1 MHLVYQSINCFL
13 ILVILF
19 CYNTEKNK
27 VMLNTRSPWIFILI
41 SYLFIQK
48 GFSIETSTRYF
59 SKYLGINDGLPSR
72 NISGITQDKKGIIWI
87 GSRDMGLIRFDG
99 HKFSTR
105 FEDPSIPV
113 INDNNEVFDIIT
125 SKNENLLIAGSNGI
139 IIFNPDSGHKKTIF
153 KNQKIGALYK
163 DYQGNIWFSIFDK
176 VYYSKDENL
185 NDMKLMATH
194 ITEISS
200 IMEDPQKRIWYIDI
214 DGRCNKL
221 KSRIYEDLRGGIFLE
236 KNGIINWF
244 QQIIN
249 LKGELLGMNFF
260 NVNNIR
266 IPIKFSESDQFSY
279 GFPEKGIS
287 IFDIIKSSGFPT
299 REFMKFAKGEIKYF
313 KDKLNT
319 IWIGTA
325 YGIILLKEKS
335 VQFNSLK
342 ELDGKSVRGMLERDN
357 GNIIIA
363 TYAGLYEWDRKSEK
377 INQLPNS
384 YSTLNICFK
393 PIHIQSNRLFT
404 TLENYNAFDILEFKK
419 NKFIN
424 YQNLILSSSGLGFRG
439 AFYDKNRNMIYAGN
453 TRVYQI
459 NPTNL
464 EIKALPFENTEKELQ
479 LFDFLQRDSSS
490 FFIGTDKGLLIF
502 DINKGWIPEPLS
514 VNKIQSNVKVRINHI
529 YKNTNGQLWL
539 STNQIGIILFDYKK
553 NKILSRLTM
562 KDGLP
567 SNEIYAIYSMDGGK
581 NLWLSTANGL
591 STVNIKN
598 KTIQNFN
605 TNDGLIGNEFNTISH
620 LKSKDGLLFFGGT
633 EGVTYFNPSEIK
645 SSFSIKPTP
654 FISDI
659 NVYDSKEGKEL
670 TLSPSGPISLKWYH
684 SPLRIHLGGDDY
696 FDFKNQTYRYKLKGY
711 DERWQYIK
719 GQNPITYHKLPQ
731 GEYTL
736 QIQIRSNNSGW
747 NGQVKTLQIIQKPI
761 WYKQTYVIILFL
773 ILLFIILY
781 LLISIKLKQ
790 LQKEHNVRLEI
801 AEDLHDRMGSM
812 IFSINYGANKLLAN
826 KTEINENIKY
836 ELNRITIECQQINLA
851 ISDIIWAI
859 DLGKQKFKDLIIRF
873 QDFSDRYLLE
883 KGIKV
888 TYHISET
895 IPSEKIL
902 SLTVRHQL
910 MMIFT
915 EAIQNILK
923 HAPDSKVII
932 NLNYEKSHL
941 TLEVINSFH
950 NRSFT
955 SFSSGHGMTI
965 MLKRAKRME
974 ANIHFDNDAHRFL
987 MTCRVKV

>member
-1 MHLVYQSINCFL
+1 
-13 ILVILF
+13 
-19 CYNTEKNK
+19 
-27 VMLNTRSPWIFILI
+27 MLNTRRPWIFLLI
-41 SYLFIQK
+41 SFLFFQK
-48 GFSIETSTRYF
+48 GFSLETSTRYF

-125 SKNENLLIAGSNGI
+125 SKNGNLLIAGSNGI

-214 DGRCNKL
+214 YGRCNKL

-266 IPIKFSESDQFSY
+266 IPVKFSESDQFSY

-377 INQLPNS
+377 INELPNS

-393 PIHIQSNRLFT
+393 PIHIQGNRLFT

-659 NVYDSKEGKEL
+659 NVYDSKEGKDIS
-670 TLSPSGPISLKWYH
+670 LSNSIPITLKWYH

-696 FDFKNQTYRYKLKGY
+696 FDFKNQNFRYKLLGY

-719 GQNPITYHKLPQ
+719 SQNPIQYHKLPQ
-731 GEYTL
+731 GEYTM
-736 QIQIRSNNSGW
+736 QIQIRSNYSGW

-761 WYKQTYVIILFL
+761 WYKQTDVFILFL
-773 ILLFIILY
+773 ILLFIIPY
-781 LLISIKLKQ
+781 LIISIKLNQ

-801 AEDLHDRMGSM
+801 AEDLHDRMGSI

-826 KTEINENIKY
+826 KQEINENIKY
-836 ELNRITIECQQINLA
+836 ELNRITVECQQINLA

-888 TYHISET
+888 TYHISEL

-932 NLNYEKSHL
+932 NINYEKSYL
-941 TLEVINSFH
+941 TLDVINSFH
-950 NRSFT
+950 KRSFT
-955 SFSSGHGMTI
+955 SFSTGHGMTI
-965 MLKRAKRME
+965 MKKRANRME
-974 ANIHFDNDAHRFL
+974 AKINFDNDAHQFL

>member
-1 MHLVYQSINCFL
+1 
-13 ILVILF
+13 
-19 CYNTEKNK
+19 
-27 VMLNTRSPWIFILI
+27 MLNPRSRWILILI
-41 SYLFIQK
+41 SFLFMQK
-48 GFSIETSTRYF
+48 GFSLDTSNRYF

-72 NISGITQDKKGIIWI
+72 NISGITQDKKGIMWI

-99 HKFSTR
+99 YKFTSR
-105 FEDPSIPV
+105 FEDASIPI
-113 INDNNEVFDIIT
+113 INDNNEIFDIIT
-125 SKNENLLIAGSNGI
+125 SKNGNLLIAGSDGI
-139 IIFNPDSGHKKTIF
+139 VIFNPDSGHKKTIY
-153 KNQKIGALYK
+153 KNQKIGTLYK

-221 KSRIYEDLRGGIFLE
+221 KSRINEDLRGGIFLE

-260 NVNNIR
+260 NVRNMR
-266 IPIKFSESDQFSY
+266 IPVKFSASDQFSY
-279 GFPEKGIS
+279 GFPDKGIP

-342 ELDGKSVRGMLERDN
+342 ELEGKSVRGMLERDN

-377 INQLPNS
+377 INGLPNS
-384 YSTLNICFK
+384 YSTMNICFK
-393 PIHIQSNRLFT
+393 PIHIQGNRLFT
-404 TLENYNAFDILEFKK
+404 TLENYNAFDILEIKK

-424 YQNLILSSSGLGFRG
+424 NQNLILSSSGLGFRG
-439 AFYDKNRNMIYAGN
+439 AYYDKSRNMIYAGN
-453 TRVYQI
+453 TRVYQV

-502 DINKGWIPEPLS
+502 DIHKGWIPKPLS

-581 NLWLSTANGL
+581 NLWLSTASGL

-598 KTIQNFN
+598 KNIQNFN

-645 SSFSIKPTP
+645 SAFSIKPTP

-659 NVYDSKEGKEL
+659 KVYDSKEGKDIS
-670 TLSPSGPISLKWYH
+670 LSNSYPITLKWYH

-696 FDFKNQTYRYKLKGY
+696 FDFKNQTYRYKLLGY
-711 DERWQYIK
+711 DERWQYINSP
-719 GQNPITYHKLPQ
+719 NPIQYHKLPQ

-736 QIQIRSNNSGW
+736 QIQIRSNYSGW

-781 LLISIKLKQ
+781 LIISNKLNQ

-826 KTEINENIKY
+826 KQEINENIKY
-836 ELNRITIECQQINLA
+836 ELNRITVECQQINLA

-888 TYHISET
+888 TYHISEM

-923 HAPDSKVII
+923 HAPDSKVYIHI
-932 NLNYEKSHL
+932 NYEKNYLNLEIMNTFQNKSL
-941 TLEVINSFH
+941 T
-950 NRSFT
+950 T
-955 SFSSGHGMTI
+955 FSSGHGITI
-965 MLKRAKRME
+965 MKKRAQRMM
-974 ANIHFDNDAHRFL
+974 ANIEFKNESHSFL
-987 MTCRVKV
+987 VSITVKA

>member
-1 MHLVYQSINCFL
+1 
-13 ILVILF
+13 
-19 CYNTEKNK
+19 
-27 VMLNTRSPWIFILI
+27 MLNTRSPWIFILI

-419 NKFIN
+419 KKFIN

>member
-1 MHLVYQSINCFL
+1 
-13 ILVILF
+13 
-19 CYNTEKNK
+19 
-27 VMLNTRSPWIFILI
+27 MLNTRSPWIFILI
-41 SYLFIQK
+41 SFLFIQK

-113 INDNNEVFDIIT
+113 INDNNEVFDLVTDKKGNIVV
-125 SKNENLLIAGSNGI
+125 AGTDGI
-139 IIFNPDSGHKKTIF
+139 VLFNPEYRQTKKIY
-153 KNQKIGALYK
+153 KNQKISALYK
-163 DYQGNIWFSIFDK
+163 DYQGNIWFSMNGKILL
-176 VYYSKDENL
+176 SKGS
-185 NDMKLMATH
+185 DMSQIKIISTH
-194 ITEISS
+194 RNEISC
-200 IMEDPQKRIWYIDI
+200 IMEDTQKSIWFIDLNG
-214 DGRCNKL
+214 DCLKL
-221 KSRIYEDLRGGIFLE
+221 NPKDNQIKQIIFNNTKLP
-236 KNGIINWF
+236 INWF

-249 LKGELLGMNFF
+249 LKGEFLGLNYF
-260 NVNNIR
+260 NLVDTRSTGKLTKSGKIL
-266 IPIKFSESDQFSY
+266 S
-279 GFPEKGIS
+279 GFPEKGIP

-299 REFMKFAKGEIKYF
+299 REFMKFGKGEIKYF

-319 IWIGTA
+319 IWIGTG

-335 VQFNSLK
+335 VQFNTLK
-342 ELDGKSVRGMLERDN
+342 ELEGKSVRGMLEKEN

-363 TYAGLYEWDRKSEK
+363 TYAGLYEWDRKSKK
-377 INQLPNS
+377 INGLPNS
-384 YSTLNICFK
+384 RSNLNICFK
-393 PIHIQSNRLFT
+393 PVHIQDNKLFT
-404 TLENYNAFDILEFKK
+404 TLENYYAFDILDIRK

-424 YQNLILSSSGLGFRG
+424 NQNLILSSSGLGFRG
-439 AFYDKNRNMIYAGN
+439 AYYDKSRNMIYAGN
-453 TRVYQI
+453 TKVYQI

-464 EIKALPFENTEKELQ
+464 EIKALPFENVEKEVQ
-479 LFDFLQRDSSS
+479 LFDFQKRDTSS

-502 DINKGWIPEPLS
+502 DIHKGWLTEPLG
-514 VNKIQSNVKVRINHI
+514 VNKIQSNIKVRINHI

-567 SNEIYAIYSMDGGK
+567 SNEIYAIYSIDGGK

-591 STVNIKN
+591 STVNIRN

-620 LKSKDGLLFFGGT
+620 LKSKDGLLLFGGT

-645 SSFSIKPTP
+645 SVFSIKPTP

-659 NVYDSKEGKEL
+659 KVYDNKEGKDL
-670 TLSPSGPISLKWYH
+670 ILSQSGPITLKWNH

-696 FDFKNQTYRYKLKGY
+696 FDFKNLTYRYKLLGY
-711 DERWQYIK
+711 DERWQYIS
-719 GQNPITYHKLPQ
+719 GQNPIQYNKLPQ

-736 QIQIRSNNSGW
+736 QIQIRSNYSGW

-773 ILLFIILY
+773 ILLFFLLY
-781 LLISIKLKQ
+781 LLVSNKLMQ

-812 IFSINYGANKLLAN
+812 IFSINYSANKLLAN
-826 KTEINENIKY
+826 KAEINENIKY
-836 ELNRITIECQQINLA
+836 ELNRITMECQQINLA

-888 TYHISET
+888 TYHISEM

-932 NLNYEKSHL
+932 NINYEKSYL

-950 NRSFT
+950 KRSMT
-955 SFSSGHGMTI
+955 SFSTGHGMTI
-965 MLKRAKRME
+965 MQKRAKRME
-974 ANIHFDNDAHRFL
+974 ATIQFGNDAHQFL

>member
-1 MHLVYQSINCFL
+1 
-13 ILVILF
+13 
-19 CYNTEKNK
+19 
-27 VMLNTRSPWIFILI
+27 MLNTRSPWIFILI

>member
-1 MHLVYQSINCFL
+1 
-13 ILVILF
+13 
-19 CYNTEKNK
+19 
-27 VMLNTRSPWIFILI
+27 MLNTRRPWIFLLI
-41 SYLFIQK
+41 SFLFFQK
-48 GFSIETSTRYF
+48 GFSLETSTRYF

-176 VYYSKDENL
+176 VYYSKHENL

-200 IMEDPQKRIWYIDI
+200 IMGDPQKRIWYIDI

-266 IPIKFSESDQFSY
+266 IPVKFSESDQFSY

-377 INQLPNS
+377 INELPNS

-393 PIHIQSNRLFT
+393 PIHIQGNRLFT

-459 NPTNL
+459 NPSNM

-502 DINKGWIPEPLS
+502 DIHKGWIPEPLS

-567 SNEIYAIYSMDGGK
+567 SNEIYATYSMDGGK

-659 NVYDSKEGKEL
+659 NVYDSKEGKDIS
-670 TLSPSGPISLKWYH
+670 LSNSIPITLKWYH

-696 FDFKNQTYRYKLKGY
+696 FDFKNQNFRYKLLGY

-719 GQNPITYHKLPQ
+719 SQNPIQYHKLPQ
-731 GEYTL
+731 GEYTM
-736 QIQIRSNNSGW
+736 QIQIRSNYSGW

-761 WYKQTYVIILFL
+761 WYKQTDVIILFL

-781 LLISIKLKQ
+781 LIISIKLNQ

-801 AEDLHDRMGSM
+801 AEDLHDRMGSI

-826 KTEINENIKY
+826 KQEINENIKY
-836 ELNRITIECQQINLA
+836 ELNRITVECQQINLA

-888 TYHISET
+888 TYHISEL

-910 MMIFT
+910 MMIFI

-923 HAPDSKVII
+923 HAPDSNVII
-932 NLNYEKSHL
+932 NINYEKSYL
-941 TLEVINSFH
+941 TLDVINSFH

-955 SFSSGHGMTI
+955 SFSTGHGMTI
-965 MLKRAKRME
+965 MKKRANRME
-974 ANIHFDNDAHRFL
+974 AKINFDNDAHQFL

>member
-377 INQLPNS
+377 INELPNS

-393 PIHIQSNRLFT
+393 PIHIQGNRLFT

-581 NLWLSTANGL
+581 KLWLSTANGL

-719 GQNPITYHKLPQ
+719 GQNPITYHKLHQ

>member
-1 MHLVYQSINCFL
+1 
-13 ILVILF
+13 
-19 CYNTEKNK
+19 
-27 VMLNTRSPWIFILI
+27 
-41 SYLFIQK
+41 
-48 GFSIETSTRYF
+48 
-59 SKYLGINDGLPSR
+59 
-72 NISGITQDKKGIIWI
+72 
-87 GSRDMGLIRFDG
+87 
-99 HKFSTR
+99 
-105 FEDPSIPV
+105 
-113 INDNNEVFDIIT
+113 
-125 SKNENLLIAGSNGI
+125 
-139 IIFNPDSGHKKTIF
+139 
-153 KNQKIGALYK
+153 
-163 DYQGNIWFSIFDK
+163 
-176 VYYSKDENL
+176 
-185 NDMKLMATH
+185 
-194 ITEISS
+194 
-200 IMEDPQKRIWYIDI
+200 
-214 DGRCNKL
+214 
-221 KSRIYEDLRGGIFLE
+221 
-236 KNGIINWF
+236 
-244 QQIIN
+244 
-249 LKGELLGMNFF
+249 
-260 NVNNIR
+260 
-266 IPIKFSESDQFSY
+266 
-279 GFPEKGIS
+279 
-287 IFDIIKSSGFPT
+287 
-299 REFMKFAKGEIKYF
+299 
-313 KDKLNT
+313 
-319 IWIGTA
+319 
-325 YGIILLKEKS
+325 
-335 VQFNSLK
+335 
-342 ELDGKSVRGMLERDN
+342 
-357 GNIIIA
+357 
-363 TYAGLYEWDRKSEK
+363 
-377 INQLPNS
+377 
-384 YSTLNICFK
+384 
-393 PIHIQSNRLFT
+393 
-404 TLENYNAFDILEFKK
+404 
-419 NKFIN
+419 
-424 YQNLILSSSGLGFRG
+424 
-439 AFYDKNRNMIYAGN
+439 MIYAGN

-645 SSFSIKPTP
+645 SAFSIKPTP

-801 AEDLHDRMGSM
+801 EEDLHDRMGSM

-923 HAPDSKVII
+923 HAPDSKVI
-932 NLNYEKSHL
+932 
-941 TLEVINSFH
+941 
-950 NRSFT
+950 
-955 SFSSGHGMTI
+955 
-965 MLKRAKRME
+965 
-974 ANIHFDNDAHRFL
+974 
-987 MTCRVKV
+987 

>member
-1 MHLVYQSINCFL
+1 
-13 ILVILF
+13 
-19 CYNTEKNK
+19 
-27 VMLNTRSPWIFILI
+27 MLNTRSPWIFILI

-419 NKFIN
+419 KKFIN

-581 NLWLSTANGL
+581 KLWLSTANGL

-736 QIQIRSNNSGW
+736 QIQIRSNYSGW

>member
-1 MHLVYQSINCFL
+1 
-13 ILVILF
+13 
-19 CYNTEKNK
+19 
-27 VMLNTRSPWIFILI
+27 
-41 SYLFIQK
+41 
-48 GFSIETSTRYF
+48 
-59 SKYLGINDGLPSR
+59 
-72 NISGITQDKKGIIWI
+72 
-87 GSRDMGLIRFDG
+87 MGLIRFDG

-105 FEDPSIPV
+105 FEDSSIPV
-113 INDNNEVFDIIT
+113 IDDNNEVFDLVTDQNGNIVV
-125 SKNENLLIAGSNGI
+125 AGTDGI
-139 IIFNPDSGHKKTIF
+139 VLFNPESRQTKKIY
-153 KNQKIGALYK
+153 KNQKIIALYK
-163 DYQGNIWFSIFDK
+163 DYHGNIWFSIFNK
-176 VYYSKDENL
+176 LFYFKDDSMNEVQ
-185 NDMKLMATH
+185 LMATH
-194 ITEISS
+194 ITDISF
-200 IMEDPQKRIWYIDI
+200 IMEDPQKTIWFIDI
-214 DGRCNKL
+214 DGRCIKL
-221 KSRIYEDLRGGIFLE
+221 NSKFKDHLQGGIFLNQ
-236 KNGIINWF
+236 NGVINWF

-249 LKGELLGMNFF
+249 LKGEILGMNFF
-260 NVNNIR
+260 NMDNLR
-266 IPIKFSESDQFSY
+266 IPVKFSENDQFSF
-279 GFPEKGIS
+279 GFPEKGIP

-299 REFMKFAKGEIKYF
+299 REFMKFGKGEIKYF

-319 IWIGTA
+319 IWIGTG

-335 VQFNSLK
+335 VQFNTLK
-342 ELDGKSVRGMLERDN
+342 EMEGKSVRGMLEKDN
-357 GNIIIA
+357 GNIIFA
-363 TYAGLYEWDRKSEK
+363 TYVGLYEWDRISKK
-377 INQLPNS
+377 INGIPNS
-384 YSTLNICFK
+384 RSTLNICFK
-393 PIHIQSNRLFT
+393 PVHLQDNKLFT
-404 TLENYNAFDILEFKK
+404 TLENYIAFDILDIKK

-424 YQNLILSSSGLGFRG
+424 NQNQILSSSGLGFRG
-439 AFYDKNRNMIYAGN
+439 AYYDKSRNMMYAGN

-464 EIKALPFENTEKELQ
+464 QIKVLPFENTEKELQ
-479 LFDFLQRDSSS
+479 LFDFLKRDSSS
-490 FFIGTDKGLLIF
+490 FFIGSDKGLLIF
-502 DINKGWIPEPLS
+502 DVHKGWLTEPLS
-514 VNKIQSNVKVRINHI
+514 VNKIQSNIKVRINHI
-529 YKNTNGQLWL
+529 YKNNKGQLWL
-539 STNQIGIILFDYKK
+539 STNQIGIILYDYKS

-562 KDGLP
+562 KDGLA
-567 SNEIYAIYSMDGGK
+567 SNEIYAIYSIDGG
-581 NLWLSTANGL
+581 NTLWLSTANGL
-591 STVNIKN
+591 SLVKIKN
-598 KTIQNFN
+598 NTILNFN

-633 EGVTYFNPSEIK
+633 EGVTYFNPLEIK
-645 SSFSIKPTP
+645 SAFTLTPTA

-659 NVYDSKEGKEL
+659 KVYDSKEGKEL
-670 TLSPSGPISLKWYH
+670 TLSPSGSISLKWYH

-696 FDFKNQTYRYKLKGY
+696 FDFKNQIYRYKLKGY
-711 DERWQYIK
+711 DERWQYMK

-736 QIQIRSNNSGW
+736 QIQIRSNYSGW
-747 NGQVKTLQIIQKPI
+747 NSQIKSLQIIQKPI
-761 WYKQTYVIILFL
+761 WYKQTYVIILLL

-923 HAPDSKVII
+923 HAPDSRVII
-932 NLNYEKSHL
+932 NINYERSYL
-941 TLEVINSFH
+941 TLEVINSYDT
-950 NRSFT
+950 RSMT
-955 SFSSGHGMTI
+955 SFSTGHGMNI
-965 MLKRAKRME
+965 MQKRAKRMM
-974 ANIHFDNDAHRFL
+974 ATIHFDNDAHQFL

>member
-1 MHLVYQSINCFL
+1 MQKKDNDMFTSR
-13 ILVILF
+13 IL
-19 CYNTEKNK
+19 
-27 VMLNTRSPWIFILI
+27 WIFLFI
-41 SYLFIQK
+41 SFLFIQK
-48 GFSIETSTRYF
+48 GFSLETSTRYF

-72 NISGITQDKKGIIWI
+72 NISGITQDRKGIIWI

-105 FEDPSIPV
+105 FEDSSIPV
-113 INDNNEVFDIIT
+113 IDDNNEVFDLVTDQNGNIVV
-125 SKNENLLIAGSNGI
+125 AGTDGSVL
-139 IIFNPDSGHKKTIF
+139 FNPESRQTKKIY
-153 KNQKIGALYK
+153 KNQKIIALYK
-163 DYQGNIWFSIFDK
+163 DYHGNIWFSIFNK
-176 VYYSKDENL
+176 LFYFKDDSMNEVQ
-185 NDMKLMATH
+185 LMATH
-194 ITEISS
+194 ITDISF
-200 IMEDPQKRIWYIDI
+200 IMEDPQKTIWFIDI
-214 DGRCNKL
+214 DGRCIKL
-221 KSRIYEDLRGGIFLE
+221 NSKFKDHLQGGIFLNQ
-236 KNGIINWF
+236 NGVINWF

-249 LKGELLGMNFF
+249 LKGEILGMNFF
-260 NVNNIR
+260 NMDNLR
-266 IPIKFSESDQFSY
+266 IPVKFSENDQFSF
-279 GFPEKGIS
+279 GFPEKGIP

-299 REFMKFAKGEIKYF
+299 REFMKFGKGEIKYF

-319 IWIGTA
+319 IWIGTG

-335 VQFNSLK
+335 VQFNTLK
-342 ELDGKSVRGMLERDN
+342 EMEGKSVRGMLEKDN
-357 GNIIIA
+357 GNIIFA
-363 TYAGLYEWDRKSEK
+363 TYVGLYEWDRISKK
-377 INQLPNS
+377 INGIPNS
-384 YSTLNICFK
+384 RSTLNICFK
-393 PIHIQSNRLFT
+393 PVHLQDNKLFT
-404 TLENYNAFDILEFKK
+404 TLENYIAFDILDIKK

-424 YQNLILSSSGLGFRG
+424 NQNQILSSSGLGFRG
-439 AFYDKNRNMIYAGN
+439 AYYDKSRNMMYAGN

-464 EIKALPFENTEKELQ
+464 QIKVLPFENTEKELQ
-479 LFDFLQRDSSS
+479 LFDFLKRDSSS
-490 FFIGTDKGLLIF
+490 FFIGSDKGLLIF
-502 DINKGWIPEPLS
+502 DVHKGWLTEPLS
-514 VNKIQSNVKVRINHI
+514 VNKIQSNIKVRINHI
-529 YKNTNGQLWL
+529 YKNNKGQLWL
-539 STNQIGIILFDYKK
+539 STNQIGIILYDYKS

-562 KDGLP
+562 KDGLA
-567 SNEIYAIYSMDGGK
+567 SNEIYAIYSIDGG
-581 NLWLSTANGL
+581 NTLWLSTANGL
-591 STVNIKN
+591 SLVKIKN
-598 KTIQNFN
+598 NTILNFN

-633 EGVTYFNPSEIK
+633 EGVTYFNPLEIK
-645 SSFSIKPTP
+645 SAFTLTPTA

-659 NVYDSKEGKEL
+659 KVYDSKEGKEL

-696 FDFKNQTYRYKLKGY
+696 FDFKNQIYRYKLKGY
-711 DERWQYIK
+711 DERWQYMK

-736 QIQIRSNNSGW
+736 QIQIRSNYSGW
-747 NGQVKTLQIIQKPI
+747 NSQIKSLQIIQKPI
-761 WYKQTYVIILFL
+761 WYKQTYVIILLL

-836 ELNRITIECQQINLA
+836 ELNRITIECQQMNLV

-923 HAPDSKVII
+923 HAPDSRVII
-932 NLNYEKSHL
+932 NINYERSYL
-941 TLEVINSFH
+941 TLEVINSYDT
-950 NRSFT
+950 RSMT
-955 SFSSGHGMTI
+955 SFSTGHGMNI
-965 MLKRAKRME
+965 MQKRAKRMM
-974 ANIHFDNDAHRFL
+974 ATIHFDNDAHQFL

>member
-1 MHLVYQSINCFL
+1 
-13 ILVILF
+13 
-19 CYNTEKNK
+19 
-27 VMLNTRSPWIFILI
+27 MLTSRNPWIFLLI
-41 SYLFIQK
+41 SFLFIQK

-72 NISGITQDKKGIIWI
+72 NISGITQDKNGIMWI
-87 GSRDMGLIRFDG
+87 GTRDMGLIRFDG
-99 HKFSTR
+99 YKFTSR
-105 FEDPSIPV
+105 FEDASIPV
-113 INDNNEVFDIIT
+113 INDNNEIFDIIT
-125 SKNENLLIAGSNGI
+125 SKNGNLMIAGSDGI
-139 IIFNPDSGHKKTIF
+139 VIFNPNSGHTKT
-153 KNQKIGALYK
+153 LYK
-163 DYQGNIWFSIFDK
+163 DQKISALFKDYKGNIWFSIFNK
-176 VYYSKDENL
+176 LFYSEDDSMNKIQ
-185 NDMKLMATH
+185 LMVTH
-194 ITEISS
+194 STEIRS
-200 IMEDPQKRIWYIDI
+200 IIEDPQKRIWFIDI
-214 DGRCNKL
+214 DVRLNLLNSKF
-221 KSRIYEDLRGGIFLE
+221 KEDLRGGIFI
-236 KNGIINWF
+236 KKYGVINWF

-260 NVNNIR
+260 NLNNLR
-266 IPIKFSESDQFSY
+266 IPVKFSDNDKFSL
-279 GFPEKGIS
+279 GFPDKGIP

-299 REFMKFAKGEIKYF
+299 REFMKFGKGEIKYF

-335 VQFNSLK
+335 LQFNSLK
-342 ELDGKSVRGMLERDN
+342 DLEGKSVRGMLERDN

-363 TYAGLYEWDRKSEK
+363 TYAGLYEWDKKTKK
-377 INQLPNS
+377 INELFHSGVN
-384 YSTLNICFK
+384 LNICFK
-393 PIHIQSNRLFT
+393 PIYYQGDYLFT
-404 TLENYNAFDILEFKK
+404 TLENDYAFDILKFKK
-419 NKFIN
+419 NKFSRN
-424 YQNLILSSSGLGFRG
+424 QNLILSSSGLGFRG
-439 AFYDKNRNMIYAGN
+439 AYFDKIRNMIYTGN
-453 TRVYQI
+453 ARIYEI

-464 EIKALPFENTEKELQ
+464 EIKALPFKNAEKEVQ
-479 LFDFLQRDSSS
+479 LFDFLKRDSSS
-490 FFIGTDKGLLIF
+490 FFIGTDKGLLVF
-502 DINKGWIPEPLS
+502 DVHKGWIPEPLS

-567 SNEIYAIYSMDGGK
+567 SNEIYAIYSMDGGN

-591 STVNIKN
+591 STVNLKN

-633 EGVTYFNPSEIK
+633 EGVTYFNPLEIK
-645 SSFSIKPTP
+645 SAFTLIPTA

-659 NVYDSKEGKEL
+659 KVYDSKEGKEL

-711 DERWQYIK
+711 DERWQYMK

-736 QIQIRSNNSGW
+736 QIQIRSNYSGW
-747 NGQVKTLQIIQKPI
+747 NSQIKTLQIIQKPI
-761 WYKQTYVIILFL
+761 WYKQTYVIILLL

-781 LLISIKLKQ
+781 LLISIKLNQ

-812 IFSINYGANKLLAN
+812 IFSINYSANKLLAN

-836 ELNRITIECQQINLA
+836 ELNRITMECQQINLA

-932 NLNYEKSHL
+932 NINYEKSHL
-941 TLEVINSFH
+941 TLEVINSYH
-950 NRSFT
+950 TRSMT
-955 SFSSGHGMTI
+955 SFSTGHGMNI
-965 MLKRAKRME
+965 MQKRAKRMM
-974 ANIHFDNDAHRFL
+974 ATIHFDNDAHQFL

>member
-1 MHLVYQSINCFL
+1 
-13 ILVILF
+13 
-19 CYNTEKNK
+19 
-27 VMLNTRSPWIFILI
+27 MLNPRSPWIFILI
-41 SYLFIQK
+41 SFLFIQK

-72 NISGITQDKKGIIWI
+72 NISGITQDKKGIMWI

-113 INDNNEVFDIIT
+113 INDNNEIFDIIT
-125 SKNENLLIAGSNGI
+125 SKNGNLLIAGSNGI
-139 IIFNPDSGHKKTIF
+139 IIFNPDSGHKKTIY

-194 ITEISS
+194 VTEISS

-221 KSRIYEDLRGGIFLE
+221 KSRINEDLRGGFFLE

-266 IPIKFSESDQFSY
+266 IPVKFSASDQFSY
-279 GFPEKGIS
+279 GFPDKGIP

-335 VQFNSLK
+335 VQFNSLM

-377 INQLPNS
+377 INGLPNS

-393 PIHIQSNRLFT
+393 PIHIQGNRLFT
-404 TLENYNAFDILEFKK
+404 TLENYNAFDILEIKK

-424 YQNLILSSSGLGFRG
+424 NQNLILSSSGLGFRG
-439 AFYDKNRNMIYAGN
+439 AYYDKSRNMIYAGN

-502 DINKGWIPEPLS
+502 DIHKGWNPEPLS

-553 NKILSRLTM
+553 NKIMSRFTM

-567 SNEIYAIYSMDGGK
+567 SNEIYAIYSKDGG
-581 NLWLSTANGL
+581 NTLWLSTANGL
-591 STVNIKN
+591 SMVNLKN

-645 SSFSIKPTP
+645 SAFALKPNP

-659 NVYDSKEGKEL
+659 KVYDSKKGKDIS
-670 TLSPSGPISLKWYH
+670 LSHSSPITLKWYH

-696 FDFKNQTYRYKLKGY
+696 FDFKNQSYRYKLLGF

-719 GQNPITYHKLPQ
+719 GQNPITYNKLPQ
-731 GEYTL
+731 GEYNL
-736 QIQIRSNNSGW
+736 QIQISSNSSGW

-773 ILLFIILY
+773 ILLFFILY
-781 LLISIKLKQ
+781 LLVSNKLNQ

-812 IFSINYGANKLLAN
+812 IFSINYSANKLLAN
-826 KTEINENIKY
+826 KQEINENIKY
-836 ELNRITIECQQINLA
+836 ELNRITVECQQINLA

-859 DLGKQKFKDLIIRF
+859 DLGKQKFKNLIIRF

-888 TYHISET
+888 TYHISEM

-932 NLNYEKSHL
+932 NINYEKSHL

-950 NRSFT
+950 TRNMT

-965 MLKRAKRME
+965 MQKRAKRME
-974 ANIHFDNDAHRFL
+974 ANIHFANDAHQFL
-987 MTCRVKV
+987 ITCRVKV

>member
-1 MHLVYQSINCFL
+1 
-13 ILVILF
+13 
-19 CYNTEKNK
+19 
-27 VMLNTRSPWIFILI
+27 MLNTRSPWIFLLI
-41 SYLFIQK
+41 SFLFIQK
-48 GFSIETSTRYF
+48 GFSLETSTRYF

-72 NISGITQDKKGIIWI
+72 NISGITQDKNGIMWI

-99 HKFSTR
+99 YKFTSR
-105 FEDPSIPV
+105 FEDASIPV
-113 INDNNEVFDIIT
+113 INDNNEIFDIIT
-125 SKNENLLIAGSNGI
+125 SKNGNLMIAGSDGI
-139 IIFNPDSGHKKTIF
+139 VIFNPNSGHTKT
-153 KNQKIGALYK
+153 LYK
-163 DYQGNIWFSIFDK
+163 DQKISALFKDYKGNIWFSIFNK
-176 VYYSKDENL
+176 LFYSEDDSMNKIQ
-185 NDMKLMATH
+185 LMVTH
-194 ITEISS
+194 STEIRS
-200 IMEDPQKRIWYIDI
+200 IIEDPQKRIWFIDI
-214 DGRCNKL
+214 DVRLNLLNSKF
-221 KSRIYEDLRGGIFLE
+221 KEDLRGGIFI
-236 KNGIINWF
+236 KKYGVINWF

-260 NVNNIR
+260 NLNNLR
-266 IPIKFSESDQFSY
+266 IPVKFSDNDKFSL
-279 GFPEKGIS
+279 GFPDKGIP

-299 REFMKFAKGEIKYF
+299 REFMKFGKGEIKYF

-335 VQFNSLK
+335 LQFNSLK
-342 ELDGKSVRGMLERDN
+342 DLEGKSVRGMLERDN

-363 TYAGLYEWDRKSEK
+363 TYAGLYEWDKKTKK
-377 INQLPNS
+377 INELFHSGVN
-384 YSTLNICFK
+384 LNICFK
-393 PIHIQSNRLFT
+393 PIYYQGDYLFT
-404 TLENYNAFDILEFKK
+404 TLENDYAFDILKFKK
-419 NKFIN
+419 NKFSRN
-424 YQNLILSSSGLGFRG
+424 QNLILSSSGLGFRG
-439 AFYDKNRNMIYAGN
+439 AYFDKIRNMIYTGN
-453 TRVYQI
+453 ARIYEI

-464 EIKALPFENTEKELQ
+464 EIKALPFKNAEKEVQ
-479 LFDFLQRDSSS
+479 LFDFLKRDSSS

-502 DINKGWIPEPLS
+502 DIHKGWIPEPLS
-514 VNKIQSNVKVRINHI
+514 VNKIQSNIKVRINHI

-539 STNQIGIILFDYKK
+539 STNQIGIILFDYKN
-553 NKILSRLTM
+553 NKILSRFTM

-567 SNEIYAIYSMDGGK
+567 SNEIYAIYSKDGG
-581 NLWLSTANGL
+581 NTLWLSTANGL
-591 STVNIKN
+591 SMVNLKH

-633 EGVTYFNPSEIK
+633 EGVTYFNPLEIK
-645 SSFSIKPTP
+645 SAFTLIPTA

-659 NVYDSKEGKEL
+659 KVYDSKEGKEL

-711 DERWQYIK
+711 DERWQYMK

-736 QIQIRSNNSGW
+736 QIQIRSNYSGW
-747 NGQVKTLQIIQKPI
+747 NSQIKTLQIIQKPI
-761 WYKQTYVIILFL
+761 WYKQTYVIILLL

-781 LLISIKLKQ
+781 LLISIKLNQ

-812 IFSINYGANKLLAN
+812 IFSINYSANKLLAN

-836 ELNRITIECQQINLA
+836 ELNRITMECQQINLA

-932 NLNYEKSHL
+932 NINYEKSHL
-941 TLEVINSFH
+941 TLEVINSYH
-950 NRSFT
+950 TRSMT
-955 SFSSGHGMTI
+955 SFSTGHGMNI
-965 MLKRAKRME
+965 MQKRAKRMM
-974 ANIHFDNDAHRFL
+974 ATIHFDNDAHQFL

>member
-1 MHLVYQSINCFL
+1 MFTSR
-13 ILVILF
+13 IL
-19 CYNTEKNK
+19 
-27 VMLNTRSPWIFILI
+27 WIFLFI
-41 SYLFIQK
+41 SFLFIQK
-48 GFSIETSTRYF
+48 GFSLETSTRYF

-72 NISGITQDKKGIIWI
+72 NISGITQDRKGIIWI

-113 INDNNEVFDIIT
+113 IDDNNEVFDLVTDQNGNIIV
-125 SKNENLLIAGSNGI
+125 AGTDGI
-139 IIFNPDSGHKKTIF
+139 VLFNPESRQTKKIY
-153 KNQKIGALYK
+153 KNQKISALYK
-163 DYQGNIWFSIFDK
+163 DYHGNIWFSIFNKLFSFNDD
-176 VYYSKDENL
+176 SL
-185 NDMKLMATH
+185 NEVQLMATH

-200 IMEDPQKRIWYIDI
+200 IMEDPQKTIWFIDI

-221 KSRIYEDLRGGIFLE
+221 NSKFKEHLRGGIFLK
-236 KNGIINWF
+236 KNGVINLF

-266 IPIKFSESDQFSY
+266 IPVKFSESDQFSY
-279 GFPEKGIS
+279 GFPDKGIP
-287 IFDIIKSSGFPT
+287 IFDLIKSSGFPT
-299 REFMKFAKGEIKYF
+299 REFMKFAKGELKYF
-313 KDKLNT
+313 KDKFNT

-335 VQFNSLK
+335 IQFNSLK
-342 ELDGKSVRGMLERDN
+342 ELEGKSVRGMLERDN

-363 TYAGLYEWDRKSEK
+363 TYSGLYEWDRKSDK
-377 INQLPNS
+377 INGLTNS
-384 YSTLNICFK
+384 YNTMNLCFK
-393 PIHIQSNRLFT
+393 PIHIQGNKLFT
-404 TLENYNAFDILEFKK
+404 TTENYNAFDFLDIKK
-419 NKFIN
+419 NKRIN
-424 YQNLILSSSGLGFRG
+424 NQNLILSSSGLGFRG
-439 AFYDKNRNMIYAGN
+439 AYYDKRRNMMYAGN

-459 NPTNL
+459 NPTNM

-502 DINKGWIPEPLS
+502 DIHKGWILEPLS

-529 YKNTNGQLWL
+529 YKNSNGQLWL

-591 STVNIKN
+591 SMINLNN

-620 LKSKDGLLFFGGT
+620 LKSKDGLLLFGGT
-633 EGVTYFNPSEIK
+633 EGVIYFNPSEIK
-645 SSFSIKPTP
+645 STFSIKPTP

-659 NVYDSKEGKEL
+659 KVYDSKEAKDIS
-670 TLSPSGPISLKWYH
+670 LSNSYPITLKWYH
-684 SPLRIHLGGDDY
+684 SSLRIHLGGDDY
-696 FDFKNQTYRYKLKGY
+696 FDFKNQTYRYKLLGY
-711 DERWQYIK
+711 DERWQYINS
-719 GQNPITYHKLPQ
+719 QNPIQYNKLPQ

-736 QIQIRSNNSGW
+736 QIQIRSNYSGW

-761 WYKQTYVIILFL
+761 WYKQTYVVFLFL
-773 ILLFIILY
+773 ILLFIFIY
-781 LLISIKLKQ
+781 LIISNKINQ

-812 IFSINYGANKLLAN
+812 IFSINYGANKLIAN
-826 KTEINENIKY
+826 KQEINENIKY
-836 ELNRITIECQQINLA
+836 ELNRITVECQQINLA

-888 TYHISET
+888 TYQISEM

-923 HAPDSKVII
+923 HAPDSNVII
-932 NLNYEKSHL
+932 NINYEKSHL
-941 TLEVINSFH
+941 NLLVINSFH
-950 NRSFT
+950 SKNMT
-955 SFSSGHGMTI
+955 SFSTGHGMTI
-965 MLKRAKRME
+965 MQKRANRMG
-974 ANIHFDNDAHRFL
+974 ATIHFDSAAHQFL

>member
-1 MHLVYQSINCFL
+1 
-13 ILVILF
+13 
-19 CYNTEKNK
+19 
-27 VMLNTRSPWIFILI
+27 MLNTRSPWIFILI

-266 IPIKFSESDQFSY
+266 IPVKFSESDQFSY

-377 INQLPNS
+377 INGLPNS

-393 PIHIQSNRLFT
+393 PIHIQGNRLFT

-502 DINKGWIPEPLS
+502 DIHKGWIPEPLS

>member
-1 MHLVYQSINCFL
+1 MFTSR
-13 ILVILF
+13 IL
-19 CYNTEKNK
+19 
-27 VMLNTRSPWIFILI
+27 WIFLFI
-41 SYLFIQK
+41 SFLFIQK
-48 GFSIETSTRYF
+48 GFSLETSTRYF

-72 NISGITQDKKGIIWI
+72 NISGITQDRKGIIWI

-153 KNQKIGALYK
+153 KNQKISALFK
-163 DYQGNIWFSIFDK
+163 DYKGNIWFSVFNK
-176 VYYSKDENL
+176 LFYSKDENL

-194 ITEISS
+194 VTEISS

-221 KSRIYEDLRGGIFLE
+221 KSRINEDLRGGFFLE

-266 IPIKFSESDQFSY
+266 IPVKFSESDQFSY
-279 GFPEKGIS
+279 GFPDKGIP
-287 IFDIIKSSGFPT
+287 IFDLIKSSGFPT
-299 REFMKFAKGEIKYF
+299 REFMKFGKGEIKYF

-319 IWIGTA
+319 IWIGTG

-335 VQFNSLK
+335 VQFNTLK
-342 ELDGKSVRGMLERDN
+342 ELEGKSVRGMLERDN

-363 TYAGLYEWDRKSEK
+363 TYAGLYEWDRKTEK
-377 INQLPNS
+377 INGLPNS

-393 PIHIQSNRLFT
+393 PIHIQGNRLFT
-404 TLENYNAFDILEFKK
+404 TLENYNAFDILEIKK

-424 YQNLILSSSGLGFRG
+424 NQNLILSSSGLGFRG
-439 AFYDKNRNMIYAGN
+439 AYYDKSRNMIYAGN

-459 NPTNL
+459 NPSNM

-502 DINKGWIPEPLS
+502 DIHKGWIPEPLS

-620 LKSKDGLLFFGGT
+620 LKSKDGLLLFGGT

-645 SSFSIKPTP
+645 SAFSIKPTP

-659 NVYDSKEGKEL
+659 KVYDSKEGKDIS
-670 TLSPSGPISLKWYH
+670 LSNSYPITLKWYH

-696 FDFKNQTYRYKLKGY
+696 FDFKNQTYRYKLLGY

-731 GEYTL
+731 GEYNL
-736 QIQIRSNNSGW
+736 QIQIRSNYSGW
-747 NGQVKTLQIIQKPI
+747 NGQVKSLQIIQKPI

-781 LLISIKLKQ
+781 LIISNKLNQ

-801 AEDLHDRMGSM
+801 AEDLHD
-812 IFSINYGANKLLAN
+812 
-826 KTEINENIKY
+826 
-836 ELNRITIECQQINLA
+836 
-851 ISDIIWAI
+851 
-859 DLGKQKFKDLIIRF
+859 
-873 QDFSDRYLLE
+873 
-883 KGIKV
+883 
-888 TYHISET
+888 
-895 IPSEKIL
+895 
-902 SLTVRHQL
+902 
-910 MMIFT
+910 
-915 EAIQNILK
+915 
-923 HAPDSKVII
+923 
-932 NLNYEKSHL
+932 
-941 TLEVINSFH
+941 
-950 NRSFT
+950 
-955 SFSSGHGMTI
+955 
-965 MLKRAKRME
+965 
-974 ANIHFDNDAHRFL
+974 
-987 MTCRVKV
+987 

>member
-1 MHLVYQSINCFL
+1 
-13 ILVILF
+13 
-19 CYNTEKNK
+19 
-27 VMLNTRSPWIFILI
+27 MLTSRNPWIFLLI
-41 SYLFIQK
+41 SFLFIQK

-72 NISGITQDKKGIIWI
+72 NISGITQDKNGIMWI
-87 GSRDMGLIRFDG
+87 GTRDMGLIRFDG
-99 HKFSTR
+99 YKFTSR
-105 FEDPSIPV
+105 FEDASIPV
-113 INDNNEVFDIIT
+113 INDNNEIFDIIT
-125 SKNENLLIAGSNGI
+125 SKNGNLMIAGSDGI
-139 IIFNPDSGHKKTIF
+139 VIFNPNSGHTKT
-153 KNQKIGALYK
+153 LYK
-163 DYQGNIWFSIFDK
+163 DQKISALFKDYKGNIWFSIFNK
-176 VYYSKDENL
+176 LFYSEDDSMNKIQ
-185 NDMKLMATH
+185 LMVTH
-194 ITEISS
+194 STEIRS
-200 IMEDPQKRIWYIDI
+200 IIEDPQKRIWFIDI

-221 KSRIYEDLRGGIFLE
+221 KRRINEDLRGGIFLE

-260 NVNNIR
+260 NVSNIR
-266 IPIKFSESDQFSY
+266 IPVKFSASDQFSY
-279 GFPEKGIS
+279 GFPDKGIP

-299 REFMKFAKGEIKYF
+299 REFMKFGKGEIKYF

-342 ELDGKSVRGMLERDN
+342 ELEGKSVRGMLERDN

-377 INQLPNS
+377 INGLPNS

-393 PIHIQSNRLFT
+393 PIHIQGNRLFT
-404 TLENYNAFDILEFKK
+404 TLENYNAFDILEIKK

-424 YQNLILSSSGLGFRG
+424 NLILSSSGLGFRG
-439 AFYDKNRNMIYAGN
+439 AYYDKSRNMIYAGN

-502 DINKGWIPEPLS
+502 DIHKGWIPEPLS
-514 VNKIQSNVKVRINHI
+514 VNKIQSNIKVRINHI

-567 SNEIYAIYSMDGGK
+567 SNEIYAIYSMDGGN

-633 EGVTYFNPSEIK
+633 EGVTYFNPLEIK
-645 SSFSIKPTP
+645 SAFTLIPTA

-659 NVYDSKEGKEL
+659 KVYDSKEGKEL

-711 DERWQYIK
+711 DERWQYMK

-736 QIQIRSNNSGW
+736 QIQIRSNYSGW
-747 NGQVKTLQIIQKPI
+747 NSQIKTLQIIQKPI
-761 WYKQTYVIILFL
+761 WYKQTYVIILLL

-781 LLISIKLKQ
+781 LLISIKLNQ

-812 IFSINYGANKLLAN
+812 IFSINYSANKLLAN

-836 ELNRITIECQQINLA
+836 ELNRITMECQQINLA

-932 NLNYEKSHL
+932 NINYEKSHL
-941 TLEVINSFH
+941 TLEVINSYH
-950 NRSFT
+950 TRSMT
-955 SFSSGHGMTI
+955 SFSTGHGMNI
-965 MLKRAKRME
+965 MQKRAKRMM
-974 ANIHFDNDAHRFL
+974 ATIHFDNDAHQFL

>member
-1 MHLVYQSINCFL
+1 MFTSR
-13 ILVILF
+13 IL
-19 CYNTEKNK
+19 
-27 VMLNTRSPWIFILI
+27 WIFLFI
-41 SYLFIQK
+41 SFLFIQK
-48 GFSIETSTRYF
+48 GFSLETSTRYF

-72 NISGITQDKKGIIWI
+72 NISGITQDRKGIIWI

-105 FEDPSIPV
+105 FEDSSIPV
-113 INDNNEVFDIIT
+113 IDDNNEVFDLVTDQNGNIVV
-125 SKNENLLIAGSNGI
+125 AGTDGI
-139 IIFNPDSGHKKTIF
+139 VLFNPESRQTKKIY
-153 KNQKIGALYK
+153 KNQKINALYK
-163 DYQGNIWFSIFDK
+163 DYHGNIWFSIFNK
-176 VYYSKDENL
+176 LFYFKDDSL
-185 NDMKLMATH
+185 NEVQLMATH

-200 IMEDPQKRIWYIDI
+200 IMEDPQKTIWFIDI

-221 KSRIYEDLRGGIFLE
+221 NSKFKEHLRGGIFLK
-236 KNGIINWF
+236 KNGVINWF

-249 LKGELLGMNFF
+249 LKGEILGMNFF
-260 NVNNIR
+260 NVDNLR
-266 IPIKFSESDQFSY
+266 IPVKFSENDQFSF
-279 GFPEKGIS
+279 GFPEKGIP

-299 REFMKFAKGEIKYF
+299 REFMKFGKGEIKYF

-319 IWIGTA
+319 IWIGTG
-325 YGIILLKEKS
+325 YGIVLLKEKS
-335 VQFNSLK
+335 VQFNTLK
-342 ELDGKSVRGMLERDN
+342 EIEGKSVRGMLEKDN

-363 TYAGLYEWDRKSEK
+363 TYAGLYEWDRKSKK
-377 INQLPNS
+377 INGIPNS
-384 YSTLNICFK
+384 RSTLNICFK
-393 PIHIQSNRLFT
+393 PVHIQDNKLFT
-404 TLENYNAFDILEFKK
+404 TLENYFAFDILDIKK

-424 YQNLILSSSGLGFRG
+424 NQNQILSSSGLGFRG
-439 AFYDKNRNMIYAGN
+439 AYYDKSRNMMYAGN

-490 FFIGTDKGLLIF
+490 FFIGSDKGLLIF
-502 DINKGWIPEPLS
+502 DLHKGWSTEPLS
-514 VNKIQSNVKVRINHI
+514 VNKIQSNIKVRINHI
-529 YKNTNGQLWL
+529 YRNNNGQLWL
-539 STNQIGIILFDYKK
+539 STNQIGIILYDYKI

-567 SNEIYAIYSMDGGK
+567 SNEIYAIYSIDGG
-581 NLWLSTANGL
+581 NTLWLSTANGL
-591 STVNIKN
+591 SLVKIKN
-598 KTIQNFN
+598 NTILNFN

-633 EGVTYFNPSEIK
+633 EGVTYFNPLEIK
-645 SSFSIKPTP
+645 SAFTLTPTP

-659 NVYDSKEGKEL
+659 KVYDSKEGKEL

-696 FDFKNQTYRYKLKGY
+696 FDFKNQIYRYKLKGY
-711 DERWQYIK
+711 DERWHYMK

-736 QIQIRSNNSGW
+736 QIQIRSNYSGW
-747 NGQVKTLQIIQKPI
+747 NSQIKSLQIIQKPI
-761 WYKQTYVIILFL
+761 WYKQTYVIILLL

-923 HAPDSKVII
+923 HAPDSRVII
-932 NLNYEKSHL
+932 NINYERSYL
-941 TLEVINSFH
+941 TLEVINTFH
-950 NRSFT
+950 SRTTT
-955 SFSSGHGMTI
+955 SFSTGHGMTI
-965 MLKRAKRME
+965 MQKRAKRMM
-974 ANIHFDNDAHRFL
+974 ATIHFDNDAHQFL

>member
-1 MHLVYQSINCFL
+1 M
-13 ILVILF
+13 LF
-19 CYNTEKNK
+19 WYYTEKNK
-27 VMLNTRSPWIFILI
+27 VMLNTRSPWIYLLI

-105 FEDPSIPV
+105 FEDASIPV
-113 INDNNEVFDIIT
+113 INDNNEIFDIIT
-125 SKNENLLIAGSNGI
+125 SKNGNLMIAGSDGI
-139 IIFNPDSGHKKTIF
+139 VIFNPNSGYKKTIY
-153 KNQKIGALYK
+153 KNQKISALFK
-163 DYQGNIWFSIFDK
+163 DYKGNIWFSIFNK
-176 VYYSKDENL
+176 LFYSKDENL

-194 ITEISS
+194 VTEISS

-221 KSRIYEDLRGGIFLE
+221 KSRINEDLRGGFFLE

-266 IPIKFSESDQFSY
+266 IPVKFSASDQFSY
-279 GFPEKGIS
+279 GFPDKGIP
-287 IFDIIKSSGFPT
+287 IFDLIKSSGFPT
-299 REFMKFAKGEIKYF
+299 REFMKFGKGEIKYF

-319 IWIGTA
+319 IWIGTG

-377 INQLPNS
+377 INGLPNS

-393 PIHIQSNRLFT
+393 PIHIQGNRLFT
-404 TLENYNAFDILEFKK
+404 TLENYNAFDILEIKK

-424 YQNLILSSSGLGFRG
+424 NQNLILSSSGLGFRG
-439 AFYDKNRNMIYAGN
+439 AYYDKSRNMIYAGN

-459 NPTNL
+459 NPSNM

-502 DINKGWIPEPLS
+502 DIHKGWIPEPLS
-514 VNKIQSNVKVRINHI
+514 VNKIQSNIKVRINHI

-539 STNQIGIILFDYKK
+539 STNQICIILFDYKK

-620 LKSKDGLLFFGGT
+620 LKSKDGLLLFGGT

-645 SSFSIKPTP
+645 SAFSIKPTP

-659 NVYDSKEGKEL
+659 NVYDSKEGKDIS
-670 TLSPSGPISLKWYH
+670 LSNSYPITLKWYH

-696 FDFKNQTYRYKLKGY
+696 FDFKNQNFRYKLLRY
-711 DERWQYIK
+711 DERWQYINN
-719 GQNPITYHKLPQ
+719 QNPITYNKLPQ

-736 QIQIRSNNSGW
+736 QIQIRSNSSGW

-773 ILLFIILY
+773 TLLFFILY
-781 LLISIKLKQ
+781 LLVSNKLNQ

-812 IFSINYGANKLLAN
+812 IFSINYSANKLLAN
-826 KTEINENIKY
+826 KQEINENIKY
-836 ELNRITIECQQINLA
+836 ELNRITVECQQINLA

-888 TYHISET
+888 TYHISEM

-932 NLNYEKSHL
+932 NINYEKSHL

-950 NRSFT
+950 TRNMT

-965 MLKRAKRME
+965 MQKRAKRME
-974 ANIHFDNDAHRFL
+974 ANIHFDNDAHQFL
-987 MTCRVKV
+987 ITCRVKV

>member
-1 MHLVYQSINCFL
+1 
-13 ILVILF
+13 
-19 CYNTEKNK
+19 
-27 VMLNTRSPWIFILI
+27 MLNTRSPWIYLLI
-41 SYLFIQK
+41 SFLFMQK
-48 GFSIETSTRYF
+48 GFSLETSTRYF

-105 FEDPSIPV
+105 FEDLSIPV
-113 INDNNEVFDIIT
+113 INENNEVFDIIT
-125 SKNENLLIAGSNGI
+125 SKNGNLIIAGSDGI

-153 KNQKIGALYK
+153 KNQKISALYK

-185 NDMKLMATH
+185 NDIKLMATH
-194 ITEISS
+194 FTEISS

-221 KSRIYEDLRGGIFLE
+221 KSRINEDLRGGIFLE

-266 IPIKFSESDQFSY
+266 IPVKFSESDQFSY
-279 GFPEKGIS
+279 GFPDKGIP
-287 IFDIIKSSGFPT
+287 IFDLIKSSGFPT

-377 INQLPNS
+377 INELPNS

-393 PIHIQSNRLFT
+393 PIHIQGNRLFT

-479 LFDFLQRDSSS
+479 LFDFQKRDTSS

-502 DINKGWIPEPLS
+502 DIHKGWIPEPLS
-514 VNKIQSNVKVRINHI
+514 VNKIQSNIKVRINHI

-567 SNEIYAIYSMDGGK
+567 SNEIYATYSMDGGK

-659 NVYDSKEGKEL
+659 KVYDSKEGKEL

-719 GQNPITYHKLPQ
+719 GQNPITYHKLHQ

-736 QIQIRSNNSGW
+736 QIQIRSNYSGW

-801 AEDLHDRMGSM
+801 AEDLHDRMGSI

-826 KTEINENIKY
+826 KQEINENIK
-836 ELNRITIECQQINLA
+836 
-851 ISDIIWAI
+851 
-859 DLGKQKFKDLIIRF
+859 
-873 QDFSDRYLLE
+873 
-883 KGIKV
+883 
-888 TYHISET
+888 
-895 IPSEKIL
+895 
-902 SLTVRHQL
+902 
-910 MMIFT
+910 
-915 EAIQNILK
+915 
-923 HAPDSKVII
+923 
-932 NLNYEKSHL
+932 
-941 TLEVINSFH
+941 
-950 NRSFT
+950 
-955 SFSSGHGMTI
+955 
-965 MLKRAKRME
+965 
-974 ANIHFDNDAHRFL
+974 
-987 MTCRVKV
+987 

>member
-1 MHLVYQSINCFL
+1 
-13 ILVILF
+13 
-19 CYNTEKNK
+19 
-27 VMLNTRSPWIFILI
+27 MLNTRSPWIFILI

-48 GFSIETSTRYF
+48 GFSLETSTRYF

-99 HKFSTR
+99 HKFITR

-113 INDNNEVFDIIT
+113 INDNNEIFDIIT
-125 SKNENLLIAGSNGI
+125 SKNGNLLIASSNGI
-139 IIFNPDSGHKKTIF
+139 IIFNPDSGHTKTLY

-194 ITEISS
+194 VTEISS

-221 KSRIYEDLRGGIFLE
+221 KSRMNEDLRGGFFLE

-244 QQIIN
+244 QEIIN

-266 IPIKFSESDQFSY
+266 IPVKFSESDQFSY
-279 GFPEKGIS
+279 GFPDKGIP
-287 IFDIIKSSGFPT
+287 IFDLIKSSGFPT
-299 REFMKFAKGEIKYF
+299 REFMKFGKGEIKYF

-319 IWIGTA
+319 IWIGTG

-342 ELDGKSVRGMLERDN
+342 ELEGKSVRGMLERDN

-377 INQLPNS
+377 INGLPNS

-393 PIHIQSNRLFT
+393 PIHIQGNRLFT
-404 TLENYNAFDILEFKK
+404 TLENYYAFDILDIKK

-424 YQNLILSSSGLGFRG
+424 NQNLILSSSGLGFRG
-439 AFYDKNRNMIYAGN
+439 AYYDKSRNMIYAGN

-464 EIKALPFENTEKELQ
+464 EIKAFPFENTEKELQ

-502 DINKGWIPEPLS
+502 DIHKGWIPEPLS

-539 STNQIGIILFDYKK
+539 STNQIGIILFNYKK

-620 LKSKDGLLFFGGT
+620 LKSKDGLLLFGGT
-633 EGVTYFNPSEIK
+633 EGVAYFNPSEIK
-645 SSFSIKPTP
+645 SAFSIKPTP

-659 NVYDSKEGKEL
+659 NVYDSREGKDIS
-670 TLSPSGPISLKWYH
+670 LSNSYPITLKWYH

-696 FDFKNQTYRYKLKGY
+696 FDFKNQNFRYKLLGY
-711 DERWQYIK
+711 DERWQYINN
-719 GQNPITYHKLPQ
+719 QNPIQYNKLPQ

-736 QIQIRSNNSGW
+736 QIQIRSNYSGW

-773 ILLFIILY
+773 ILFFIILY
-781 LLISIKLKQ
+781 LIISNKLNQ

-812 IFSINYGANKLLAN
+812 IFSINYSANKLLAN
-826 KTEINENIKY
+826 KKEINENIKY
-836 ELNRITIECQQINLA
+836 ELNRITTECQQINLA

-888 TYHISET
+888 TYHISEL

-923 HAPDSKVII
+923 HAPDSNVII
-932 NLNYEKSHL
+932 NINYEKSHI

-950 NRSFT
+950 TRSMT
-955 SFSSGHGMTI
+955 SFSTGHGMTI
-965 MLKRAKRME
+965 MQKRAKRME
-974 ANIHFDNDAHRFL
+974 ATIRFNNDAHRFL
-987 MTCRVKV
+987 MTCQVKV

>member
-1 MHLVYQSINCFL
+1 
-13 ILVILF
+13 
-19 CYNTEKNK
+19 
-27 VMLNTRSPWIFILI
+27 MLNTRSPWIFILI

-553 NKILSRLTM
+553 K
-562 KDGLP
+562 
-567 SNEIYAIYSMDGGK
+567 
-581 NLWLSTANGL
+581 
-591 STVNIKN
+591 
-598 KTIQNFN
+598 
-605 TNDGLIGNEFNTISH
+605 
-620 LKSKDGLLFFGGT
+620 
-633 EGVTYFNPSEIK
+633 
-645 SSFSIKPTP
+645 
-654 FISDI
+654 
-659 NVYDSKEGKEL
+659 
-670 TLSPSGPISLKWYH
+670 
-684 SPLRIHLGGDDY
+684 
-696 FDFKNQTYRYKLKGY
+696 
-711 DERWQYIK
+711 
-719 GQNPITYHKLPQ
+719 
-731 GEYTL
+731 
-736 QIQIRSNNSGW
+736 
-747 NGQVKTLQIIQKPI
+747 
-761 WYKQTYVIILFL
+761 
-773 ILLFIILY
+773 
-781 LLISIKLKQ
+781 
-790 LQKEHNVRLEI
+790 
-801 AEDLHDRMGSM
+801 
-812 IFSINYGANKLLAN
+812 
-826 KTEINENIKY
+826 
-836 ELNRITIECQQINLA
+836 
-851 ISDIIWAI
+851 
-859 DLGKQKFKDLIIRF
+859 
-873 QDFSDRYLLE
+873 
-883 KGIKV
+883 
-888 TYHISET
+888 
-895 IPSEKIL
+895 
-902 SLTVRHQL
+902 
-910 MMIFT
+910 
-915 EAIQNILK
+915 
-923 HAPDSKVII
+923 
-932 NLNYEKSHL
+932 
-941 TLEVINSFH
+941 
-950 NRSFT
+950 
-955 SFSSGHGMTI
+955 
-965 MLKRAKRME
+965 
-974 ANIHFDNDAHRFL
+974 
-987 MTCRVKV
+987 